1 MKKIFTLVLLGLF
14 LTGAAQTTIEKTY
27 YFKAPVV
34 KQMAAEQAIE
44 FESTTQQGVA
54 GEPLLPY
61 QAINLLLPPGQEAI
75 SLSIEGFD
83 ETEMPGFYKLQPA
96 QYSRPLSASLSP
108 VRAWNETVYQLNEVY
123 PATPAGHL
131 STRYMN
137 GHALAHTVFT
147 PVKYI
152 PASGTVSYY
161 GKVRITIETQPSA
174 KAEAALL
181 NLRTAEKIQQSI
193 IQSVQNPEALAAYTS
208 NSRNRSNEYQ
218 ILIITRESFVQP
230 LEALRQLYLP
240 RGLKSQF
247 ATIESIGSMNG
258 QDIPEKIR
266 NYIIQEYQQHGI
278 EHVVL
283 AGDVEHVPYRGFYCT
298 VQSST
303 TYEDDDIPSDLY
315 YAALDGNWNT
325 NGNSRWGEIGEDD
338 LLPEISVGRMS
349 FSSAY
354 ELAAMLNKT
363 TLYQNQPVTGELRN
377 PLLAGEH
384 LYSGPDTWGSD
395 YLELLIGTHNDNGY
409 TTTGIPEDHNF
420 TRLYDENGVWGKI
433 DLINTINAGRNFIH
447 HVGHAN
453 SNYVMKLNDGDITN
467 LNFFGVDG
475 VSHNF
480 PVVYTHGCICGAFDV
495 SDCIGEKMVTID
507 NFASAFVGNSRYGWF
522 NEGQTEGPS
531 QHLHREF
538 MNALFADSLNRI
550 GRAHSQSKIAT
561 APWVNAPGQW
571 EEGAL
576 RWCFYDCNVLGDPM
590 MAVWTD
596 EPINISVE
604 YPETLTTG
612 TSQFNVTVTSGG
624 QGASGLTVALL
635 MNDELYGTG
644 ICASN
649 GQATVTLDPVITEPG
664 DAQLVVSGYNCLPQY
679 FPVSFTSGNSA
690 YVVYNAHQIDDTQG
704 NGNGQPDNGETMSL
718 TITLKNIGLAD
729 ASDVMATLTTTN
741 PNVTIVDAT
750 APYGNIASGQQVTVD
765 QGFAVEL
772 SNEIPDQEIV
782 EFTISAVA
790 GDTWLSAFQLTA
802 NAPVLQAGEAVL
814 SDNGNNIP
822 DPGEEFD
829 IAIPLNNVGHSISQA
844 LEATLSCSSNWIS
857 PATLTINL
865 DALDAGESIP
875 MIFSSFLADEQA
887 PMGTVID
894 FTLSLFPQN
903 STQLI
908 LQKTFSYTLGQIIED
923 FESGGFTQM
932 PWTHSVI
939 PWTVNGLHVQQGMF
953 AAQSGAIPNNQ
964 RSDLSLNISVV
975 RNDSISFY
983 LKTSSEKDYDKLIFF
998 IDDALRG
1005 EWSGDTDW
1013 RRVSYLISP
1022 GNHQLK
1028 WSYVKDVS
1036 NTAGSDAAWI
1046 DYIVFPALDMSVGV
1060 EKPLATDRG
1069 MQLLPNPADDKVEI
1083 SIGNRFSGAAELIL
1097 TDLSGRILMHET
1109 GLQPESK
1116 LSLRLESLSS
1126 GLYLCILRSAQHT
1139 DTQKLIVR

>member
-865 DALDAGESIP
+865 DALDAGISVP

-1013 RRVSYLISP
+1013 KRVSYPVTS

-1036 NTAGSDAAWI
+1036 TTAGSDAAWI
-1046 DYIVFPALDMSVGV
+1046 DYIVFPALDMSVGI

-1109 GLQPESK
+1109 GLRPDSK

-1139 DTQKLIVR
+1139 ETQKLIVR

>member
-741 PNVTIVDAT
+741 PNVTILDAT

-1013 RRVSYLISP
+1013 KRVSYPVTS

-1036 NTAGSDAAWI
+1036 TTAGSDAAWI
-1046 DYIVFPALDMSVGV
+1046 DYIVFPALDMSVGI

-1109 GLQPESK
+1109 GLRPDSK

-1139 DTQKLIVR
+1139 ETQKLIVR